1 MHKRLRYKNKL
12 LDVSVYFYG
21 NRMTFL
27 NINVPSHLEIDES
40 ETKKVSFSYGING
53 ESSFYFVNFQQI

>member
-12 LDVSVYFYG
+12 LDGSVYFSG

-27 NINVPSHLEIDES
+27 NKNTHSHLEMNES
-40 ETKKVSFSYGING
+40 ETKKVS
-53 ESSFYFVNFQQI
+53 

>member
-1 MHKRLRYKNKL
+1 
-12 LDVSVYFYG
+12 
-21 NRMTFL
+21 MTFL
-27 NINVPSHLEIDES
+27 NINNYAHIEIDKL